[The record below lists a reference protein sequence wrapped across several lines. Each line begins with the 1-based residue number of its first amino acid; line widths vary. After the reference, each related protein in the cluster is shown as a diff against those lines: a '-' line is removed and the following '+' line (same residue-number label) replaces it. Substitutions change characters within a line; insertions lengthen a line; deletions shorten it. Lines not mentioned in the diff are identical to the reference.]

1 MPTQLF
7 FVAVTS
13 VIVLGVFNLLRSR
26 RMREKYALL
35 WMLVGLAIIILAA
48 LPSLLQ
54 VLAHALGFQIP
65 SNFLFLLAIMLLLG
79 VALHLSLEVSRLE
92 DETRV
97 LAEDI
102 AILNTLVTE
111 LTRPEP
117 PSHDS
122 KEPSTPSA

>member
-7 FVAVTS
+7 FVVVTS

-26 RMREKYALL
+26 RMREKYAFL
-35 WMLVGLAIIILAA
+35 WMLVGLAIIVLAA

-54 VLAHALGFQIP
+54 VLAHALGFQLP

-79 VALHLSLEVSRLE
+79 VSLHLSLEVSRLE

-97 LAEDI
+97 LAEDV
-102 AILNTLVTE
+102 AILNALVTQPGAPQDDE
-111 LTRPEP
+111 SPQP
-117 PSHDS
+117 PAAS
-122 KEPSTPSA
+122 